1 MKKTFTTRFCAMLLV
16 MLTAISV
23 TLAIVPVAYATSYPK
38 AQNYVADDA
47 GLLSEETIRQIKKI
61 NDGLYTDTKT
71 VIAVCTVNNTGEAD
85 IAAYSRS
92 LFTEW
97 KLGDGILI
105 LISGDDK
112 NYYFVPSVG
121 VEDILTGEVLASI
134 RDEYFESEF
143 NSGNIDRAVQK
154 TVVKL
159 RSVLLDG
166 IKSRKAAAAD
176 TADTTGT
183 AADDTGAKTTTA
195 GSIIVGILRTILI
208 IAIVLVVLFIVVF
221 AIGLYNEDVGAIL
234 RKYIFSHFNKRVQP
248 EPDYLDERLYGD
260 RRQQVRRQQ
269 NGHPYPQNARDR
281 QYNQYNGQNYND
293 GGRYPVHYNGG
304 QGRPYP
310 QQNQRQNGQGG
321 YGYNNG
327 YGGNNQY
334 GRMPQNGQY
343 GQYNQYNQ
351 NGQYGQYA
359 QYNQNNQYSQNN
371 QYGGYQQNG
380 QNNQYSQHG
389 QNGQYRGMRQPQQNG
404 YGQRQQNPQNQNGQ
418 MGRRGSSQPEEDY
431 EATRQFNIPRG

>member
-1 MKKTFTTRFCAMLLV
+1 MLLV
-16 MLTAISV
+16 MLVAISV
-23 TLAIVPVAYATSYPK
+23 TLSLIPTVEATSYPK
-38 AQNYVADDA
+38 AQNYVADEA

-71 VIAVCTVNNTGEAD
+71 VIAVCTVKNTGEAD

-105 LISGDDK
+105 LISSEDK

-121 VEDILTGEVLASI
+121 VEDILTGEVLASV

-166 IKSRKAAAAD
+166 IKARKTAAAD
-176 TADTTGT
+176 TAS
-183 AADDTGAKTTTA
+183 ADSAGADSSGADAKGTTA

-208 IAIVLVVLFIVVF
+208 IAIVAVVLSIVIF
-221 AIGLYNEDVGAIL
+221 AIGLYNEDVGKL
-234 RKYIFSHFNKRVQP
+234 LNKYIFSRFNKRVTP

-269 NGHPYPQNARDR
+269 NGYPHPQNSRNP
-281 QYNQYNGQNYND
+281 QYRTQQNYNN
-293 GGRYPVHYNGG
+293 GGRYPVHYNNGNAA
-304 QGRPYP
+304 RPYP
-310 QQNQRQNGQGG
+310 QQNQRP
-321 YGYNNG
+321 
-327 YGGNNQY
+327 NNQY
-334 GRMPQNGQY
+334 GDYGQSGQYNQGSQYTGRIPQNGQYYQNAQGSQY

-351 NGQYGQYA
+351 YG
-359 QYNQNNQYSQNN
+359 S
-371 QYGGYQQNG
+371 GGYQKNRQTQQQNQYTYAG
-380 QNNQYSQHG
+380 QNRN
-389 QNGQYRGMRQPQQNG
+389 MRQSRANQQPG
-404 YGQRQQNPQNQNGQ
+404 YGYEARPQNPQNQIYNNQ
-418 MGRRGSSQPEEDY
+418 SGRRANSAGDEDY
-431 EATRQFNIPRG
+431 EATRQFNIPRN